1 MLLLKI
7 AVGFLK
13 MKHVQVSR
21 WYFIASPHT
30 DVIQLDIL
38 DRFVF
43 EVDTLFHNFEIPMF
57 VISFDDVFVLK
68 Q

>member
-1 MLLLKI
+1 MFKSQDDISL
-7 AVGFLK
+7 
-13 MKHVQVSR
+13 HH
-21 WYFIASPHT
+21 PHT
-30 DVIQLDIL
+30 DVIRLDIL
-38 DRFVF
+38 DQFVF